1 MFDFLTPE
9 LFNILIIANML
20 VGLLLIG
27 WRFYRD
33 MTREIPAPP
42 DRREQAYDESSRLV
56 DADADTK
63 PHQADAD
70 RRTERNQQAQ

>member
-27 WRFYRD
+27 WRFYQD
-33 MTREIPAPP
+33 MTRELPAPP
-42 DRREQAYDESSRLV
+42 DRREQAYDESSHLDV
-56 DADADTK
+56 ADADTK
-63 PHQADAD
+63 PHQTALDS
-70 RRTERNQQAQ
+70 RTQRNQQAQ